1 MTTLVDLP
9 KTLLETLPQTRA
21 DIERI
26 QSERK
31 KRALA
36 QARRA
41 PFYKGKLDHVKAER
55 LDDAD
60 EWRKIPILHKEM
72 LRKLG
77 DREFYEH
84 FCLAPDD
91 GIAEYWRSGGATGT
105 PLFYPR
111 SYGDIAAAMV
121 GFARIYD
128 CTSCRRGG
136 RAHVSFPL
144 GIHPVGQMLARAAS
158 TRGIAVNWAGSGNS
172 TPSVMQLELIDR
184 LRPTIWMGMSSYGL
198 HLANLAEA
206 RGLDLAARSIEMMS
220 CSAEPL
226 SDAKR
231 EKLARQWGAQ
241 VRDTFGMTEAG
252 MMGAED
258 EAERGF
264 RIWTDMFLIE
274 VLDPETHE
282 PVKEGAVGAL
292 VVTPLWTNNVT
303 PFLRWSSGDLVTW
316 HRGDDDSGP
325 FSVFPLVKHAHRTGG
340 FFKICGINVNHS
352 EFEDFIFRNVDISD
366 FKAELITER
375 DLDTML
381 LSVEV
386 RRGVDP
392 IAAIEGLKSAVRD
405 QFELTPQIVVV
416 ETGSLAKEFEASV
429 KMPRFSDRRQ

>member
-1 MTTLVDLP
+1 MPPLAELP
-9 KTLLETLPQTRA
+9 KTRA
-21 DIERI
+21 DVERI
-26 QSERK
+26 QSERRK
-31 KRALA
+31 HAVN

-41 PFYKGKLDHVKAER
+41 PFYRGKLDHVNVDR
-55 LDDAD
+55 LDDPD
-60 EWRKIPILHKEM
+60 EWRRIPILDKDM

-77 DREFYEH
+77 DREFYQH
-84 FCLAPDD
+84 FCLAPED
-91 GIAEYWRSGGATGT
+91 GVAEYWRSGGSTGT

-111 SYGDIAAAMV
+111 SYRDIDAAMT
-121 GFARIYD
+121 GFARVYD
-128 CTSCRRGG
+128 CTTCRRGG

-144 GIHPVGQMLARAAS
+144 GIHPVGQMLARAAGS
-158 TRGIAVNWAGSGNS
+158 RGIAVNWAGSGTT
-172 TPSVMQLELIDR
+172 TPSALQLELIDR
-184 LRPTIWMGMSSYGL
+184 LKPTIWMGMSSYGL

-206 RGLDLAARSIEMMS
+206 RGLNLAGRSVETIL

-231 EKLARQWGAQ
+231 DKLARQWGAQ

-258 EAERGF
+258 EAGRGF

-274 VLDPETHE
+274 VLDPDSRE
-282 PVKEGAVGAL
+282 PVKEGAVGTL

-316 HRGDDDSGP
+316 YRGDDGSGP
-325 FSVFPLVKHAHRTGG
+325 FAVFPLVKHAHRTSG
-340 FFKICGINVNHS
+340 FFKIRGINVNHS

-375 DLDTML
+375 DLDALL

-392 IAAIEGLKSAVRD
+392 AVAAARLQTAVRD
-405 QFELTPQIVVV
+405 RFELTPKVVVV

>member
-1 MTTLVDLP
+1 MTLLAELP
-9 KTLLETLPQTRA
+9 KTRA
-21 DIERI
+21 AIEAI
-26 QSERK
+26 QSEGK
-31 KRALA
+31 KRAVA

-41 PFYKGKLDHVKAER
+41 PFYRGKLDHVNLDR
-55 LDDAD
+55 LDDPD
-60 EWRKIPILHKEM
+60 EWRKVPILDKEM
-72 LRKLG
+72 LRKLA
-77 DREFYEH
+77 DREFYER
-84 FCLAPDD
+84 FCITPDD
-91 GIAEYWRSGGATGT
+91 GVAEYWRSGGSTGT

-111 SYGDIAAAMV
+111 SYGDIAAAMI

-128 CTSCRRGG
+128 CTRCRRGG

-158 TRGIAVNWAGSGNS
+158 SRGIAVNWAGSGVT
-172 TPSVMQLELIDR
+172 TPSAMQLELIDR

-206 RGLDLAARSIEMMS
+206 RGLDLAARSIETLL

-258 EAERGF
+258 QAGRGF

-274 VLDPETHE
+274 VLDAATHE
-282 PVKEGAVGAL
+282 PVEEGAVGAL

-316 HRGDDDSGP
+316 QRGDDDSGP
-325 FSVFPLVKHAHRTGG
+325 FSVFPLVKHAHRTSG
-340 FFKICGINVNHS
+340 FFKIRGININHS
-352 EFEDFIFRNVDISD
+352 EFEDFIFRNADISD
-366 FKAELITER
+366 FKAELITEH

-386 RRGVDP
+386 RRGIDP
-392 IAAIEGLKSAVRD
+392 SEALERLKSAVRD
-405 QFELTPQIVVV
+405 QFELTPKIVAV
-416 ETGSLAKEFEASV
+416 AW
-429 KMPRFSDRRQ
+429 PRNSKPVSRCRGFPIGGNKSMIRLH

>member
-1 MTTLVDLP
+1 MPPLANLP
-9 KTLLETLPQTRA
+9 GTRA
-21 DIERI
+21 EIERI

-31 KRALA
+31 RRALT

-41 PFYKGKLDHVKAER
+41 PFYAGKLEHVNADR
-55 LDDAD
+55 LDDPD
-60 EWRKIPILHKEM
+60 EWRKIPILDKET
-72 LRKLG
+72 LRKLE
-77 DREFYEH
+77 DREFYEK
-84 FCLAPDD
+84 FCIAPDD

-111 SYGDIAAAMV
+111 SYGDIAAAMI

-128 CTSCRRGG
+128 CTNCGRGG

-158 TRGIAVNWAGSGNS
+158 TRGIAVNWAGSGTT
-172 TPSVMQLELIDR
+172 TPSALQLELIDR

-206 RGLDLAARSIEMMS
+206 RGLDLAARSIETVL

-258 EAERGF
+258 KAGRGF
-264 RIWTDMFLIE
+264 RIWTDMFVVE
-274 VLDPETHE
+274 VLDPDTYV
-282 PVKEGAVGAL
+282 PVAEGNVGCL

-316 HRGDDDSGP
+316 QRGDDDTGP
-325 FSVFPLVKHAHRTGG
+325 FSVFPLIKHAHRTSG
-340 FFKICGINVNHS
+340 FFKIRGVNINHS
-352 EFEDFIFRNVDISD
+352 DFEDFIFRNVDISD
-366 FKAELITER
+366 FKAELVTER
-375 DLDTML
+375 DLDAMV

-386 RRGVDP
+386 RRGVD
-392 IAAIEGLKSAVRD
+392 ATAMVEALTSAVRN
-405 QFELTPQIVVV
+405 QFEVTPRIAVV